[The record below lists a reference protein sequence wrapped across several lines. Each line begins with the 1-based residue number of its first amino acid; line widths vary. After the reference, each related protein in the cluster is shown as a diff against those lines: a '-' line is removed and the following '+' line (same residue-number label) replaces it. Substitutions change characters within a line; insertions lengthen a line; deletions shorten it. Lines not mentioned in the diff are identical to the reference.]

1 MSENTCDECGSEQL
15 TNYDDRGERICEDC
29 GLVKDTNLE
38 APWSPGERDPNHA
51 QRIGINIDALRET
64 RDANQIPLTAKQR
77 RQAKRLRYT
86 QQRMNP
92 QASKLLAEIRQ
103 LLATEFAHD
112 LPSAVRTRINDILT
126 HLFTRD
132 PSVSAIRKS
141 SSNRDDDDCWRQNR
155 VAYLLI
161 IMTYMNELDSCQ
173 LPVPEFERRY
183 NIDRDLLNWM
193 KKRIGPIVQG
203 IIGLES
209 RRLGPNEYRRKQILS
224 SLSLYLAEIEKD
236 EELSRE
242 LIQRIRDIALHVL
255 LEWDEPLHGPS
266 VSDTPPHG
274 SKSAKQVVKLAIAE
288 ASKRLNSLS
297 SNQKKIIE
305 EALRGPSRRGS
316 SSSTA

>member
-1 MSENTCDECGSEQL
+1 
-15 TNYDDRGERICEDC
+15 
-29 GLVKDTNLE
+29 
-38 APWSPGERDPNHA
+38 
-51 QRIGINIDALRET
+51 
-64 RDANQIPLTAKQR
+64 
-77 RQAKRLRYT
+77 
-86 QQRMNP
+86 
-92 QASKLLAEIRQ
+92 
-103 LLATEFAHD
+103 
-112 LPSAVRTRINDILT
+112 
-126 HLFTRD
+126 
-132 PSVSAIRKS
+132 
-141 SSNRDDDDCWRQNR
+141 
-155 VAYLLI
+155 
-161 IMTYMNELDSCQ
+161 MTYMNELDSCQ

-203 IIGLES
+203 IIGLDS
-209 RRLGPNEYRRKQILS
+209 RRLGPNEYRRKQLLS

-242 LIQRIRDIALHVL
+242 LIQRIRDIALQVL
-255 LEWDEPLHGPS
+255 LEWDEPLHGS
-266 VSDTPPHG
+266 SMSDTPPHG

>member
-1 MSENTCDECGSEQL
+1 MSNNTCDECGSEQL

-38 APWSPGERDPNHA
+38 APWSPGERDPNHK
-51 QRIGINIDALRET
+51 QRIGINIDALLET

-77 RQAKRLRYT
+77 RQARRLRYT

-103 LLATEFAHD
+103 LIATEFAHD
-112 LPSAVRTRINDILT
+112 LPPVVRTRINEILT
-126 HLFTRD
+126 QLFTRD

-141 SSNRDDDDCWRQNR
+141 SSNRDDEDCWKQNR
-155 VAYLLI
+155 VAYLLV
-161 IMTYMNELDSCQ
+161 IMTYMNELGSCE

-183 NIDRDLLNWM
+183 NIDPDLFNWM

-203 IIGLES
+203 VIGLES
-209 RRLGPNEYRRKQILS
+209 RRLGPNEYRRKQLLS
-224 SLSLYLAEIEKD
+224 SLSLYLTEIEKD

-242 LIQRIRDIALHVL
+242 LVQRIREIALQVL
-255 LEWDEPLHGPS
+255 LGWDEPLHGPS

-288 ASKRLNSLS
+288 ASNSLNSLS
-297 SNQKKIIE
+297 SNQKTIIE
-305 EALRGPSRRGS
+305 EILRGPSRRGS
-316 SSSTA
+316 STA